1 MLANMD
7 VILCFVSLQVDL
19 PAIGKVRD
27 AGDFVGLTNEHFPC
41 IYQRSVIL

>member
-7 VILCFVSLQVDL
+7 AVLCFVSLRVDL

-27 AGDFVGLTNEHFPC
+27 AGDFVGLTNEYFHVY
-41 IYQRSVIL
+41 INAL